1 MVTSRKEMS
10 RCQEAT
16 EKARPKKADADKV
29 AWADH
34 LRQDPAAVA
43 VAPSVAVKP
52 LMWQASHATRD
63 AALNAGPH

>member
-16 EKARPKKADADKV
+16 EKARPKTADADKV

-34 LRQDPAAVA
+34 LLRDPAAA
-43 VAPSVAVKP
+43 VSAPSAATKP
-52 LMWQASHATRD
+52 LMW
-63 AALNAGPH
+63 